1 MKELTIDATIPNI
14 ETVTDFVNKELEALG
29 CPLKAQMQID
39 IAIDELFSN
48 ISNYAYNPET
58 GPATVQIE
66 VSKDPLAVI
75 LTFMDNGIPYDPLKR
90 QDPNT
95 TAPLEERDTGG
106 LGIYIVKQSM
116 DDISYEYRNGM
127 NILKIKKKF

>member
-1 MKELTIDATIPNI
+1 MKELTVEATISNI
-14 ETVTDFVNKELEALG
+14 ETVTDFVNAELEQLN
-29 CPLKAQMQID
+29 CPIKAQMQID

-48 ISNYAYNPET
+48 IANYAYHPET
-58 GPATVQIE
+58 GAATVQIE
-66 VSKDPLAVI
+66 ITEEPLAVI
-75 LTFMDNGIPYDPLKR
+75 LTFMDNGKPYDPLKR
-90 QDPNT
+90 QDPDT

-116 DDISYEYRNGM
+116 DDISYEYRDGM